1 LNNFEVWFFSFV
13 WFDLL
18 FRILIMSGDGGVV
31 KAINL
36 IIELIGSRNNVLNQ
50 LEQIKNNLNTPLC
63 IIPCGSTN
71 TIANTIYGTDDQTT
85 PLMYLI
91 RG

>member
-1 LNNFEVWFFSFV
+1 
-13 WFDLL
+13 
-18 FRILIMSGDGGVV
+18 MSGDGGAV

-36 IIELIGSRNNVLNQ
+36 IIELITTRNELY
-50 LEQIKNNLNTPLC
+50 QIDEIKANLNTPFC

-71 TIANTIYGTDDQTT
+71 TIANTIYGTDDQIT